1 MARCCRCRFSHFC
14 WPLPLV
20 LHTKSVTG
28 NIAEVQPQDRNS
40 QLSGELSPFLLWHL
54 LKNQLQT
61 HVSRASLLLLGFV
74 PQRCRTHAPTQ
85 FEYWR
90 RPSRLQ
96 KHLYPTCKH
105 SIKSSRRMASLGSC
119 SEDFRQKSFPMDSK
133 ACFSTYSG
141 NQFLILW
148 RSKRKRNDFR
158 GTDNLASFN
167 YRFYFPWRKDLK
179 ERGKHNWY
187 GKDRNTWQL
196 ESNYGC
202 SNWNSRYMPI

>member
-1 MARCCRCRFSHFC
+1 MC
-14 WPLPLV
+14 V
-20 LHTKSVTG
+20 
-28 NIAEVQPQDRNS
+28 E
-40 QLSGELSPFLLWHL
+40 
-54 LKNQLQT
+54 
-61 HVSRASLLLLGFV
+61 SRASLLLLGFV
-74 PQRCRTHAPTQ
+74 PRRCRTHAPTQ

-167 YRFYFPWRKDLK
+167 YRFYFPWKKIWKRERRK
-179 ERGKHNWY
+179 HIWY
-187 GKDRNTWQL
+187 GKEPENWSRIMVAQI
-196 ESNYGC
+196 SNRKFSIYADLILTDLPPQDPF
-202 SNWNSRYMPI
+202 YHE